1 MGSVTDNEHDDEADN
16 EHDDD
21 EAGDGEFEPLAEP
34 RDVEPVRTRGQG
46 LRLGVSLVVAGLV
59 VGTIIAVGTVV
70 VGGFAQSEAGLC
82 RITWAPC
89 TELSLGSVKA
99 LSGVDLP
106 DGTRVES
113 GFSRD
118 SEQSPEFRAVVTLPE
133 GALFSLSTD
142 YGELDDNQPGLVPAV
157 DDADIAAVRYWLRF
171 EQPSGSISAAAQGID
186 AQGRMVILFDTHRLE

>member
-1 MGSVTDNEHDDEADN
+1 MTDDER
-16 EHDDD
+16 DD
-21 EAGDGEFEPLAEP
+21 EYDDYDDGEFEPLAEP

-46 LRLGVSLVVAGLV
+46 LRLGVSLVVAGLL
-59 VGTIIAVGTVV
+59 VGAIVAVGTVV
-70 VGGFAQSEAGLC
+70 VGSFAQSEAGLC

-113 GFSRD
+113 GFSRESD
-118 SEQSPEFRAVVTLPE
+118 RSPEFRAVVTLPE

-142 YGELDDNQPGLVPAV
+142 YGELDGNQSALVPAV
-157 DDADIAAVRYWLRF
+157 DDADITAVRYWLRF
-171 EQPSGSISAAAQGID
+171 EQPSGSVSAAAQGID

>member
-1 MGSVTDNEHDDEADN
+1 MGSVTDNEHDDETDN
-16 EHDDD
+16 EHDD
-21 EAGDGEFEPLAEP
+21 EPGDGEFEPLAEP

-59 VGTIIAVGTVV
+59 VGTIIVVGTVV

-82 RITWAPC
+82 RITWAAC

-106 DGTRVES
+106 DGTRVVS
-113 GFSRD
+113 GFSRE
-118 SEQSPEFRAVVTLPE
+118 SERSPEFRAEVTLPE

-142 YGELDDNQPGLVPAV
+142 YGELDGNQSGLVPAV
-157 DDADIAAVRYWLRF
+157 DDADITAVRYWLRF
-171 EQPSGSISAAAQGID
+171 EQPGGSISAAAQGID